1 MGSKIAIVCGEKGFH
16 LSCISK
22 ILQWSWDRPKRIQ
35 YRCWESNRIWIYMF
49 ETKRGAG
56 SLSFT

>member
-1 MGSKIAIVCGEKGFH
+1 MMGSKIAIVCGEKGFH

-49 ETKRGAG
+49 ETKRV
-56 SLSFT
+56 